1 MGLLLRVSQSTA
13 MRKVWVVIRR
23 EFVERV
29 RNKWFVIS
37 TVMGPLVMAFFIF
50 LPFMLAESDGGDR
63 SIVVADLTSDEFGA
77 HVATVLDVP
86 GSISASRLVVE
97 PDRLSAVADSLA
109 QLVGMKTLDGFLL
122 VTDATVEGGE
132 AEYRGSN
139 VSSLT
144 DMRVLER
151 LLREAVLV
159 ERLNRVGVD
168 PEAVARAQAPVLLRT
183 AAIRGGRVTEE
194 SGASTFLLGYVMWF
208 ILYMAILLYG
218 LQVMGSVVEEK
229 NSRVIEVLVSSLK
242 PFQLLA
248 GKVGGVGCVG
258 LFQLL
263 IWGVAARLLLTQRGR
278 LAEVLGL
285 EMGTGQSVTLPSV
298 PIDLIWVF
306 LLYFLLGYFLYAA
319 MFAAVGAMS
328 STEAEARQAQMPVV
342 LLLAIPAIMLVG
354 VLDNPDGSLA
364 VALSVVPFS
373 SPIAMPVRW
382 AAAEVPLVEL
392 GFSVALGVVTVVA
405 ITWIAARIYRV
416 GILMYGR
423 RPGPRELIRWVGT
436 A

>member
-1 MGLLLRVSQSTA
+1 

-37 TVMGPLVMAFFIF
+37 TVVGPLVMAVFIF
-50 LPFMLAESDGGDR
+50 LPFMLAESEGGHR
-63 SIVVADLTSDEFGA
+63 SVVVVDVTSDDFGSR
-77 HVATVLDVP
+77 VTSLFNTT
-86 GSISASRLVVE
+86 GSISVSRLAVMPDHLKAVE
-97 PDRLSAVADSLA
+97 DSLA
-109 QLVGMKTLDGFLL
+109 GVVGTKGLDGFLV
-122 VTDATVEGGE
+122 VTDSTVEAGV

-144 DMRVLER
+144 DMRALEG
-151 LLREAVLV
+151 LLAEVVLV
-159 ERLNRVGVD
+159 ERLKRVGVD
-168 PEAVARAQAPVLLRT
+168 PAAVARAQTPVVLRT
-183 AAIRGGRVTEE
+183 VGIRGGRVTED

-229 NSRVIEVLVSSLK
+229 NSRIIEVLVSSLR

-248 GKVGGVGCVG
+248 GKVGGVGGVG
-258 LFQLL
+258 LFQLM
-263 IWGVAARLLLTQRGR
+263 IWGGAARLLLTQRAR
-278 LAEVLGL
+278 LAEVVGL
-285 EMGTGQSVTLPSV
+285 QMGTGQSIALPSV
-298 PIDLIWVF
+298 PTDLISVS

-328 STEAEARQAQMPVV
+328 STEAEARQAQTPVV
-342 LLLAIPAIMLVG
+342 MLLAIPAIMLIA

-364 VALSVVPFS
+364 VVLSLVPFS
-373 SPIAMPVRW
+373 SPIARPVRW
-382 AAAEVPLVEL
+382 AATEVPFVEL
-392 GFSVALGVVTVVA
+392 GFSVALVCLMLVA

-423 RPGPRELIRWVGT
+423 RPGIRELVRWVRT
-436 A
+436 P

>member
-1 MGLLLRVSQSTA
+1 MDFPPRGSQSTA
-13 MRKVWVVIRR
+13 MRKVWVVMRR

-37 TVMGPLVMAFFIF
+37 TVMGPVLMAFFIF
-50 LPFMLAESDGGDR
+50 LPFLLAESNAGNR
-63 SIVVADLTSDEFGA
+63 SVVVVDLTSDEFGA
-77 HVATVLDVP
+77 RVATVLDVP
-86 GSISASRLVVE
+86 GTLSASRVVTE
-97 PDRLSAVADSLA
+97 PHRVRIVADSLA
-109 QLVGMKTLDGFLL
+109 QLVGVKMLDGFLI
-122 VTDATVEGGE
+122 VTDATVEAGQ

-151 LLREAVLV
+151 LLREVVLV

-168 PEAVARAQAPVLLRT
+168 PEAVARAQTPVLLRT
-183 AAIRGGRVTEE
+183 AGIRGGRVTEE
-194 SGASTFLLGYVMWF
+194 SGASTFLLGYIMWF

-248 GKVGGVGCVG
+248 GKVGGVGGVG

-263 IWGVAARLLLTQRGR
+263 IWGAAARLLLTQRTR
-278 LAEVLGL
+278 LAEVSRL
-285 EMGTGQSVTLPSV
+285 EMGTGQSVALPSI
-298 PIDLIWVF
+298 PIDLIWVA

-342 LLLAIPAIMLVG
+342 LLLAVPAIMLVA

-382 AAAEVPLVEL
+382 AAAEVPLIEL
-392 GFSVALGVVTVVA
+392 GFSVALAAVTVVA
-405 ITWIAARIYRV
+405 ITWVAARIYRV

-436 A
+436 P

>member
-1 MGLLLRVSQSTA
+1 MH
-13 MRKVWVVIRR
+13 KVWVVMRR

-37 TVMGPLVMAFFIF
+37 TVVGPLVMAVFIF
-50 LPFMLAESDGGDR
+50 LPFILAESDGGHR
-63 SIVVADLTSDEFGA
+63 SVVVVDLTSDEFGLRVTNVFSMA
-77 HVATVLDVP
+77 
-86 GSISASRLVVE
+86 GSMSVSRLTVQ
-97 PDRLSAVADSLA
+97 PDRLTAVGDSLA
-109 QLVGMKTLDGFLL
+109 GLVGMKDLDGFLI
-122 VTDATVEGGE
+122 VTDTTVEAGQ

-151 LLREAVLV
+151 LLREVVLV
-159 ERLNRVGVD
+159 ERLKRVGVD
-168 PEAVARAQAPVLLRT
+168 PAAVARAQTPVLLRT
-183 AAIRGGRVTEE
+183 VGIRGGRVTED
-194 SGASTFLLGYVMWF
+194 SGASTFLLGYIMWF

-229 NSRVIEVLVSSLK
+229 NSRVIEVLVSSLR

-248 GKVGGVGCVG
+248 GKVGGVGGVG

-263 IWGVAARLLLTQRGR
+263 IWGGAARLLLTQRTR
-278 LAEVLGL
+278 LAEVVGL
-285 EMGTGQSVTLPSV
+285 QMGTGQSITLPSI
-298 PIDLIWVF
+298 PIDLISVC

-328 STEAEARQAQMPVV
+328 STEAEARQAQTPVV
-342 LLLAIPAIMLVG
+342 MLLAIPAIMLIA

-364 VALSVVPFS
+364 VVLSLVPFS

-382 AAAEVPLVEL
+382 AATEVPLIEL
-392 GFSVALGVVTVVA
+392 GLSVALVGFMLVA
-405 ITWIAARIYRV
+405 TTWLAARIYRV

-423 RPGPRELIRWVGT
+423 RPGLRELVRWVRT
-436 A
+436 P